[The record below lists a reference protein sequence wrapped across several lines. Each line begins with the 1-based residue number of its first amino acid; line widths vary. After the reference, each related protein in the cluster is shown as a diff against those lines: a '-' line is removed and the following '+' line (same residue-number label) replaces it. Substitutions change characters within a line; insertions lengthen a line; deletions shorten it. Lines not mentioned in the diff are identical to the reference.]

1 MGVDGQEEP
10 GGSENADG
18 PPSPRPSGEG
28 RSATPGVP
36 RQRRRKHR
44 RTDAAADAP
53 LTDLQLV
60 ARIRAGESDAYEEL
74 YRRHALAVR
83 RYARS
88 CCRDNHTADDLT
100 NEVFASTLQAVRGGA
115 GPESSV
121 RAYLLTTVRRVAA
134 SWGKSAKREQLVED
148 FAEFASSAER
158 LPVGAGDD
166 ETLGLGADVLAMQE
180 AEHSL
185 AVKAFR
191 SLPPRWQTVLWH
203 TTVEEES
210 PSEVAPLLGLTAN
223 ATAVLAHRAREG
235 LKQAYLQ
242 AHVSS
247 ALTAG
252 GDCARFADRLGAYAR
267 GGLRLRAER
276 GLRRHL
282 ESCARCRTA
291 ALEVADVNERLRA
304 LLPVAVIGWFAAGF
318 SAKAAAGL
326 AAGAAGAGTAAG
338 AGVAAASGGA
348 AGAGGTGAGA
358 SSGAGAGAG
367 ASGGSTGGGAGS
379 TAASHGLGAP
389 AKIAVIGGM
398 VAAAGA
404 AAAYALIG
412 LSSAPDRA
420 PQAEAP
426 KTPVAPVATPRPTPA
441 PQRSHSPGPSPT
453 PTPVP
458 SVPTPRAKATVTA
471 QTRTAG
477 AAPVV
482 PVRAALPKPRPK
494 PSPPPAPPV
503 HRPAPSPSPSPTP
516 SPTPS
521 PPPRPPAVYPLN
533 QLAYAGAGDGTRPE
547 VQLGAHSWL
556 WQRYGLRVGGVTY
569 GNGVSV
575 HAPSAVTIELNRPCT
590 AFSALVGVDD
600 MSMGLGAAQFS
611 VYGDGVPLWR
621 SGVVRAGEPAVPVYV
636 PLSGHR
642 TIRLSVQPRR
652 GMGWTAVSDWARS
665 WISCG

>member
-1 MGVDGQEEP
+1 MGVDGQEESS
-10 GGSENADG
+10 GNEKADR
-18 PPSPRPSGEG
+18 PPSPRSSGEG
-28 RSATPGVP
+28 RPAAPSVP
-36 RQRRRKHR
+36 QQRRRKHR
-44 RTDAAADAP
+44 RTDAAAEAP
-53 LTDLQLV
+53 LTDSQLV
-60 ARIRAGESDAYEEL
+60 ARMRAGESDAYEEL
-74 YRRHALAVR
+74 YRRHAPAVR

-158 LPVGAGDD
+158 LPAGTGDG
-166 ETLGLGADVLAMQE
+166 ETFGPGADVLAMQE

-247 ALTAG
+247 SLTAG
-252 GDCARFADRLGAYAR
+252 GDCARYADRLGAYAR
-267 GGLRLRAER
+267 GGLRMRAER

-326 AAGAAGAGTAAG
+326 AAGAAAGAGTAAG
-338 AGVAAASGGA
+338 AGVAAASGGTAGA
-348 AGAGGTGAGA
+348 AG
-358 SSGAGAGAG
+358 SGAGAGS
-367 ASGGSTGGGAGS
+367 ASGGSAGGGAGGS
-379 TAASHGLGAP
+379 GSSAASHGLGAP
-389 AKIAVIGGM
+389 AKIGIIGGV

-404 AAAYALIG
+404 AVAYALIG
-412 LSSAPDRA
+412 SSAPAPA
-420 PQAEAP
+420 PQAEAS
-426 KTPVAPVATPRPTPA
+426 KAPVATPRPTPV

-453 PTPVP
+453 PTPVR
-458 SVPTPRAKATVTA
+458 SVPTPRAKAPV
-471 QTRTAG
+471 
-477 AAPVV
+477 AAPTRPAVAASAV

-503 HRPAPSPSPSPTP
+503 HRPAPSPSPSPSP

-521 PPPRPPAVYPLN
+521 PPPRPPAVY
-533 QLAYAGAGDGTRPE
+533 QLAQLSYAGAGDGTKPE
-547 VQLGAHSWL
+547 VRLGVHSWL

-569 GNGVSV
+569 GSGVSV

-621 SGVVRAGEPAVPVYV
+621 SGVVQGGEPAVPVYV

-642 TIRLSVQPRR
+642 TIRLTVQPRH